1 MRQLGLFEYQDLKE
15 FTKWDSGCEIS
26 EEEGT
31 STGQNSGCEIS
42 GEGGASAGWNSGC
55 DMSEWNV
62 GGEEFRM

>member
-26 EEEGT
+26 GECGA
-31 STGQNSGCEIS
+31 SAGQNFGCEIS
-42 GEGGASAGWNSGC
+42 G
-55 DMSEWNV
+55 WNV